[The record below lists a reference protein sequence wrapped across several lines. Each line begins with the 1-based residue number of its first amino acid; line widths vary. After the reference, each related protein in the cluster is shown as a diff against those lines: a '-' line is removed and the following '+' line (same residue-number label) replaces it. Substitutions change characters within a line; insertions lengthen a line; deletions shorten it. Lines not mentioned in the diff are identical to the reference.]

1 MRGKMALKASRQDF
15 QHPRLLCH
23 RVVKVKIKSRWKIR
37 RMSTEIGEDRR
48 QLSRLAFSFLN
59 MYVNI
64 KIRKRGILL
73 RVEKKKKERKKITI
87 KKIFFF
93 TFRLEFDKISRFF
106 IRTLCST
113 YVVYSILVVVV
124 YVNKCANDKMVEHVF
139 ALSGNY

>member
-124 YVNKCANDKMVEHVF
+124 YVNKYANDKMVEHVF

>member
-59 MYVNI
+59 MYVNT

-124 YVNKCANDKMVEHVF
+124 YVNKYANDKMVEHVF

>member
-1 MRGKMALKASRQDF
+1 MRGKMALKASRRDF
-15 QHPRLLCH
+15 QHPRLLYH

-48 QLSRLAFSFLN
+48 QLSRLAFSFLK

>member
-1 MRGKMALKASRQDF
+1 MCGKMALKASRQDF

-113 YVVYSILVVVV
+113 YVVHSILVVVV